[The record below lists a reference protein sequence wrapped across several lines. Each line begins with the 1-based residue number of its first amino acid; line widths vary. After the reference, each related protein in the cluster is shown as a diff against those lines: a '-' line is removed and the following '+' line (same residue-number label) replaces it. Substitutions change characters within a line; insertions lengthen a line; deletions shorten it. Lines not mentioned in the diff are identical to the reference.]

1 MNQKIGRL
9 DTYLKKTGMMNCFLM
24 GYKMKYT
31 IHKTTTTKCDN
42 IITANNSGDIVFYKI
57 SGKWM
62 TTEDVERIYPHIWY
76 SCINLVI
83 PSTITIDEII
93 VLIKNDISKNELF
106 LELL

>member
-1 MNQKIGRL
+1 
-9 DTYLKKTGMMNCFLM
+9 
-24 GYKMKYT
+24 MKYT

-76 SCINLVI
+76 SEISLVM

-93 VLIKNDISKNELF
+93 VLIKNDISKNALF